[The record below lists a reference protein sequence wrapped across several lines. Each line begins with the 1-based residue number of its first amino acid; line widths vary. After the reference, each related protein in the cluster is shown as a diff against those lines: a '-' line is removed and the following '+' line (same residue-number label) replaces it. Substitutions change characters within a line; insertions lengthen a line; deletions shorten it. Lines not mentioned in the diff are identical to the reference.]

1 MPYGFGVYLSNI
13 TRAQL
18 EKSFPP
24 EAINELFPASQV
36 ICKDE
41 LSEFMTK
48 EQISARLESLLR
60 HNYAHHT
67 TPQQLDRIRWHLYP
81 DVRINASVTQVDLN
95 NFTFHT
101 PDVVCMM
108 DRNQNNSP
116 EAWVQDTVLFMA
128 WQDPVKRSF
137 CTTIVLSLPTI
148 LKTPSRSR

>member
-48 EQISARLESLLR
+48 E
-60 HNYAHHT
+60 
-67 TPQQLDRIRWHLYP
+67 
-81 DVRINASVTQVDLN
+81 
-95 NFTFHT
+95 
-101 PDVVCMM
+101 
-108 DRNQNNSP
+108 
-116 EAWVQDTVLFMA
+116 
-128 WQDPVKRSF
+128 K
-137 CTTIVLSLPTI
+137 SLPGSNPFSDITTLI
-148 LKTPSRSR
+148 TLHHSNSTVSDGIYIPMYALTHPLRRLI